1 MRSTVGNWMFAV
13 AIGLGAVAPSMAD
26 ALPSYRLAEKCAKA
40 SGFTARAIIH
50 PDYKVRK
57 VHATPQEL
65 AFMNRCID
73 ATLAARTAKAPKT
86 QAIRKTRTTR
96 SVRGTLPVPHQY
108 PLMSGDEVLW
118 PRMTLHQQ
126 RRAMQFLKSGS
137 TILSSLQG
145 D

>member
-1 MRSTVGNWMFAV
+1 MRSTAGNWTFAV
-13 AIGLGAVAPSMAD
+13 AIGLGGLAPSMAD

-40 SGFTARAIIH
+40 SGFTARAIKH

-86 QAIRKTRTTR
+86 RATRKTR
-96 SVRGTLPVPHQY
+96 SVRGKLPLPSHY

-118 PRMTLHQQ
+118 PRLTMPQQ
-126 RRAMQFLKSGS
+126 RRAMQFLKTGS